1 MFENKEL
8 DLNKS
13 IQAQGIRQQDE
24 LYFYY
29 SQLLQIN
36 CVCDYQNFT
45 LQVDYIE
52 QIRNQENIIKSKFK
66 KSYQKYEINF
76 LCNKGPYKLQNTW
89 FETGITNNSHVDI
102 QILLPASFTF
112 KNLRFQE
119 YIPSTWKVHKII
131 TYIRGKRSIN
141 EIIQFQYLNKIIDY
155 DLELY
160 QLYPNIYDFQIE
172 IINEPQYLIK
182 LNDGRSKTIKINS
195 QEKVSSLCDLIKSEF
210 NLNEDIDFDLQYGQ
224 MTLIHQALIID
235 EMILNNSTII
245 ITNQHI
251 NTSNKSNQKIKEIY
265 NNQLNNNSILNI
277 ILINKR
283 NSSQIKTI
291 TLNPSLQIN
300 YLDRILIPSNKIDKF
315 YIQYFL
321 QEKQINDNT
330 FLSNLLQ
337 DKETELKIEFIIQK
351 KGSIMKNIE
360 SYKETQKLR
369 FKYLNQEF
377 TQYVSI
383 TNTLKQIEKDI
394 IQQYQIPKEYSI
406 FVNDSSIQYKS
417 IMDLEIQSLNILF
430 EFKKVDYIT
439 FEILIYPIQEKIKLQ
454 TSKDS
459 TVKWLRE
466 KISKDY
472 IKKNDQARIQIKSNQ
487 VDLNDDQYISREL
500 EMNKKNQIEIFII
513 NKFQIQFQ
521 DQNQIIL
528 TDDVYEDYCLE
539 NCDFF
544 INNTQIDTS
553 NTFQFYNINNTNY
566 IIKYTKKNGKNSQFS
581 KKQEPSISKPHNF
594 PIQSCQK
601 QNIVSNSD
609 QNKIFDS
616 SNKNKINKIQ

>member
-1 MFENKEL
+1 MFKNKEL
-8 DLNKS
+8 DFNKS

-52 QIRNQENIIKSKFK
+52 QIRKYENIIKSKLK
-66 KSYQKYEINF
+66 KSYKEYEINI
-76 LCNKGPYKLQNTW
+76 LCINGPYKLQNMW

-102 QILLPASFTF
+102 QILLSASFTF

-119 YIPSTWKVHKII
+119 QIPSTWKVHKMI

-160 QLYPNIYDFQIE
+160 QLYPYIYDFQIE

-182 LNDGRSKTIKINS
+182 LNDGRSKMIKINS
-195 QEKVSSLCDLIKSEF
+195 QEKVSSLCELIKSEF
-210 NLNEDIDFDLQYGQ
+210 NLNEDMDFDLQYGQ

-251 NTSNKSNQKIKEIY
+251 NTSNKSNQKTKETY
-265 NNQLNNNSILNI
+265 NNQLNNNSILTI
-277 ILINKR
+277 ILVNKR
-283 NSSQIKTI
+283 NPSQIKT
-291 TLNPSLQIN
+291 TPLNPSQQIN
-300 YLDRILIPSNKIDKF
+300 NLDRILIPSNKIDKF
-315 YIQYFL
+315 DISYFL

-330 FLSNLLQ
+330 FLSNLIQ
-337 DKETELKIEFIIQK
+337 DKETELKIEFTIQK
-351 KGSIMKNIE
+351 KGSIMKNIV
-360 SYKETQKLR
+360 SYKETQQLR
-369 FKYLNQEF
+369 FKYLYQEY
-377 TQYVSI
+377 TQNVSI

-394 IQQYQIPKEYSI
+394 KQQYSIPKEYSI
-406 FVNDSSIQYKS
+406 FVDDSTIQYKS
-417 IMDLEIQSLNILF
+417 ITDLEIQSLNILF
-430 EFKKVDYIT
+430 EFKKIDYIT
-439 FEILIYPIQEKIKLQ
+439 FEILIYPINEKIKLQ
-454 TSKDS
+454 TSKDN

-466 KISKDY
+466 KIQKEY
-472 IKKNDQARIQIKSNQ
+472 IKENDQARIQIKSNQ
-487 VDLNDDQYISREL
+487 VDIHDDQYISREL
-500 EMNKKNQIEIFII
+500 EMNQKNQIEIFIL

-553 NTFQFYNINNTNY
+553 NTFQFYNICSTNQ
-566 IIKYTKKNGKNSQFS
+566 IIKYTKTNGKNSQLS

-594 PIQSCQK
+594 PIQYCQK
-601 QNIVSNSD
+601 QNFVPNSD
-609 QNKIFDS
+609 QNKIFNS